1 MTAPRPP
8 ASTPF
13 ARRISVET
21 PENVVLHFELA
32 GVGSR
37 AAAAIYDLVAVVL
50 LLILAMLALDI
61 SGLFGE
67 TAGGWVVAA
76 FVLTAFGTVWG
87 YFSLFE
93 GLGGGRTPGKKRM
106 GIRVVMETGHP
117 ITFQAAVVRNLI
129 RIADLQPAA
138 SYFVGAAFVML
149 HPSHKRLG
157 DLVAGT
163 IVVRDRPEETTALA
177 LVEPTEEQLDAGAPL
192 LTDDEFQLVERL
204 VARMLDLAPDIRAR
218 FAHDLALRLRDR
230 VPHSDPRPERFLQSL
245 YQTELEKRRAK
256 AATRR
261 GTSGVAAAGTAVRFV
276 AARQSTWE
284 RFRAQAVRLEK
295 SGLRQLSGADL
306 VAFAAAYREVAAD
319 LARARTYG
327 VDPRILASLERIV
340 GAGHNALYGLR
351 GVRRRPMAQL
361 LLWDLPAAT
370 YRARWYVALAAALFF
385 APSVVGYAM
394 VREQPAIVYDIMP
407 DNMIAR
413 AEIGASERAEG
424 RGYAQAPSPY
434 LPILATTIIANNIQV
449 AFGAFAFGITA
460 GIGTVI
466 LLVFNGLFFGGVLGM
481 FANYGVADWIL
492 TFVAGHG
499 VLELTA
505 IFVAG
510 GAGFIVGRALV
521 APGELS
527 RRDALVE
534 AGRWAVKLVGTA
546 ACLLLLAG
554 TIEGLLS
561 ASDASWPFKIAAS
574 AASAVLLM
582 LLWMQGSRVERAARL
597 AR

>member
-1 MTAPRPP
+1 
-8 ASTPF
+8 
-13 ARRISVET
+13 
-21 PENVVLHFELA
+21 
-32 GVGSR
+32 
-37 AAAAIYDLVAVVL
+37 
-50 LLILAMLALDI
+50 
-61 SGLFGE
+61 
-67 TAGGWVVAA
+67 
-76 FVLTAFGTVWG
+76 
-87 YFSLFE
+87 
-93 GLGGGRTPGKKRM
+93 
-106 GIRVVMETGHP
+106 
-117 ITFQAAVVRNLI
+117 
-129 RIADLQPAA
+129 
-138 SYFVGAAFVML
+138 
-149 HPSHKRLG
+149 
-157 DLVAGT
+157 
-163 IVVRDRPEETTALA
+163 
-177 LVEPTEEQLDAGAPL
+177 
-192 LTDDEFQLVERL
+192 
-204 VARMLDLAPDIRAR
+204 
-218 FAHDLALRLRDR
+218 
-230 VPHSDPRPERFLQSL
+230 
-245 YQTELEKRRAK
+245 
-256 AATRR
+256 
-261 GTSGVAAAGTAVRFV
+261 
-276 AARQSTWE
+276 
-284 RFRAQAVRLEK
+284 
-295 SGLRQLSGADL
+295 
-306 VAFAAAYREVAAD
+306 
-319 LARARTYG
+319 
-327 VDPRILASLERIV
+327 
-340 GAGHNALYGLR
+340 
-351 GVRRRPMAQL
+351 L

-434 LPILATTIIANNIQV
+434 LPILATSIIANNIQV

-505 IFVAG
+505 IFIAG

-574 AASAVLLM
+574 GASAVLLM
-582 LLWMQGSRVERAARL
+582 LLWMQGRRVERAARL